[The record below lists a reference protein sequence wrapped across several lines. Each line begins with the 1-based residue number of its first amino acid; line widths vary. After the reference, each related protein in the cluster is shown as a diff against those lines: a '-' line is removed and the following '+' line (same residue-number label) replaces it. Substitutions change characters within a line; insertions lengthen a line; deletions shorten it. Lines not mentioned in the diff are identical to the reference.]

1 MMIASSKLGQPESFV
16 SDRKSKITTL
26 SDWSLVVAVS
36 DESVLQHTLMASP
49 AINARCQVITKRG
62 FASAGKAYNAGIEEA
77 RHDVVVFAH
86 QDVYL
91 PEDWTS
97 NLECALAQLAVDD
110 PNWGVLGSFGVVK
123 GDPEEKRGYCYSTG
137 LKGILGEPFSNP
149 IQTLSLDE
157 LLLVVRRSS
166 GLRFDENMPGFHL
179 YGTDICLQAD
189 SRNMNSYI
197 ISAFCVHNSN
207 GIKRFPLDFWR
218 SYFYM
223 RKKRWHRLPI
233 ATCCTTITKLCLP
246 VGVRIARELRQKL
259 SSYQVGTRCE
269 DVESLYRRLARTCLA
284 SPENGESSR

>member
-1 MMIASSKLGQPESFV
+1 MMIASSKSGQPESFV
-16 SDRKSKITTL
+16 SNRKSKITTL
-26 SDWSLVVAVS
+26 SDWSLVVAVN

-110 PNWGVLGSFGVVK
+110 PNWGVLGVSGVVK
-123 GDPEEKRGYCYSTG
+123 GDLEAGRGYCYSTG
-137 LKGILGEPFSNP
+137 LERILGEPFSNP
-149 IQTLSLDE
+149 IQTQSLDE

-189 SRNMNSYI
+189 SRNMSSYI
-197 ISAFCVHNSN
+197 IPAFCIHNSN
-207 GIKRFPLDFWR
+207 GIRRLPPDFWR

-223 RKKRWHRLPI
+223 RKKWWRELPI
-233 ATCCTTITKLCLP
+233 TTCCTRITKLCLP
-246 VGVRIARELRQKL
+246 VGVRIARELKGEFFPSR
-259 SSYQVGTRCE
+259 VGSRCD
-269 DVESLYRRLARTCLA
+269 DVEGLYRRLVQ
-284 SPENGESSR
+284 SDQE

>member
-1 MMIASSKLGQPESFV
+1 MMIASSMWGQPESFV
-16 SDRKSKITTL
+16 SNRKSKITTL
-26 SDWSLVVAVS
+26 SDWSLVVAVN
-36 DESVLQHTLMASP
+36 DESLLQHTLMASP

-77 RHDVVVFAH
+77 RHDIVVFAH

-197 ISAFCVHNSN
+197 IAAFCVHNSN
-207 GIKRFPLDFWR
+207 GIRRLPLDFWR
-218 SYFYM
+218 SYFYI
-223 RKKRWHRLPI
+223 RKKWWRDLPI
-233 ATCCTTITKLCLP
+233 TTCCTKITKLCLP
-246 VGVRIARELRQKL
+246 VGVRIARELKGGFFPSRAG
-259 SSYQVGTRCE
+259 SRCH
-269 DVESLYRRLARTCLA
+269 DVEGLYRRLVQSEVVA
-284 SPENGESSR
+284 SPMPQD